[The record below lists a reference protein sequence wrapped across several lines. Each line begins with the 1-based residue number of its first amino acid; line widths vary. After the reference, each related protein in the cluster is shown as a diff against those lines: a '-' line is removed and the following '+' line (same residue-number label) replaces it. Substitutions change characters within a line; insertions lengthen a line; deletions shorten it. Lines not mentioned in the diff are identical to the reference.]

1 MESVTAG
8 TASDGPMLFANGNYV
23 LAKRHRDLV
32 FTSGMTPR
40 EEGRLIHTGTFT
52 KDLRPEDSKE
62 AVELAVSNALAAARR
77 AIGADERVGSI
88 LTMTVF
94 VSSTG
99 DFNQHSRV
107 ADHASNWL
115 ARELG
120 PDGIGT
126 RAAVGVSS
134 LPGGA
139 LIEIQMTAIIVPDV

>member
-8 TASDGPMLFANGNYV
+8 NASDGLTQVANGNYV

-40 EEGRLIHTGTFT
+40 EEGCLIHTGTFT
-52 KDLRPEDSKE
+52 KDYRPDDFKE
-62 AVELAVSNALAAARR
+62 AVELAASNALAAARR
-77 AIGADERVGSI
+77 LISADERVGSV

-94 VSSTG
+94 VSSTS
-99 DFNQHSRV
+99 DFNQHSQV

-115 ARELG
+115 PLELG
-120 PDGIGT
+120 PNGVGS

-139 LIEIQMTAIIVPDV
+139 LVEIQLTAIIVPCL